1 MLYQRCTQQQMQYE
15 SLRGDFSVCQNYN
28 ITPWKQ
34 IKQHKLGC
42 WDHFISNA
50 VFSHKECFALDL
62 SMNIKDGLSVFMV
75 HNLLFAYEIN
85 KTL

>member
-1 MLYQRCTQQQMQYE
+1 MQYE
-15 SLRGDFSVCQNYN
+15 SLWGNFSACQNYN

-50 VFSHKECFALDL
+50 VLFHKECIASDV
-62 SMNIKDGLSVFMV
+62 SMNIKDGLSIFME

-85 KTL
+85 KAL